1 MWHPESYTIAA
12 TLLPR
17 LLGFIYF
24 FAFVPFLFQIR
35 GLIGQ
40 NGILPISE
48 YLNHFRIHSPRKRYF
63 VIPTLFWLKS
73 SDKALMALTIAGT
86 AISFLLMLGI
96 YPPLC
101 LSLLFILY
109 LSIVSAGQE
118 FLSFGWESFLL
129 EITFYTFWISLT
141 PIPNPM
147 MWICLNFLL
156 FRFFIQA
163 GAVKLQS
170 GDPTWRN
177 LTAVGFHYQSQPLPN
192 NWAWYIYK
200 FPDCFHKAST
210 FVMFAFE
217 LIVPFGLFLTDE
229 IRTGVGIAFI
239 GLQVFI
245 WMTGNLSYLNHM
257 TAVFS
262 TIAFSNSSLSFFKES
277 PPPLQPA
284 HWLLE
289 SVIYGV
295 GTLFLMM
302 QVLRL
307 WQHFQPSLP
316 SSFLASAKRL
326 FLFCSP
332 FHLVNR
338 YGLFAVMTTKRYEI
352 IVEGSLDGI
361 EWREYLCRY
370 KPSEITRRPRRIS
383 P

>member
-1 MWHPESYTIAA
+1 
-12 TLLPR
+12 
-17 LLGFIYF
+17 
-24 FAFVPFLFQIR
+24 
-35 GLIGQ
+35 
-40 NGILPISE
+40 
-48 YLNHFRIHSPRKRYF
+48 
-63 VIPTLFWLKS
+63 
-73 SDKALMALTIAGT
+73 MALTIAGT

-245 WMTGNLSYLNHM
+245 WMTGNLSYSNHM

-262 TIAFSNSSLSFFKES
+262 TIAFSNSSLSFLERE
-277 PPPLQPA
+277 PACLQPA

-295 GTLFLMM
+295 GTLF
-302 QVLRL
+302 
-307 WQHFQPSLP
+307 F
-316 SSFLASAKRL
+316 
-326 FLFCSP
+326 
-332 FHLVNR
+332 
-338 YGLFAVMTTKRYEI
+338 
-352 IVEGSLDGI
+352 
-361 EWREYLCRY
+361 
-370 KPSEITRRPRRIS
+370 
-383 P
+383 